1 MRIGIGY
8 DIHRLSEG
16 RDLTLGGVRIPHYK
30 GLVGHSDGDVLL
42 HAIAD
47 SMLGAAGLG
56 DIGSHFSPSDPQ
68 LEGISSLLILE
79 QINTLITGLGWR
91 VSNLDATIVAE
102 KPKLAEYIPLMKE
115 EIAGTL
121 KIAIDS
127 IGIKAKTNE
136 GLGAEGSEEAITAYV
151 VALIVLSTSSS

>member
-8 DIHRLSEG
+8 DIHRLAEKTP
-16 RDLTLGGVRIPHYK
+16 LILGGVVIPHNK

-47 SMLGAAGLG
+47 SMLGAAGLQ
-56 DIGSHFSPSDPQ
+56 DIGSHFPPTDPTTQ
-68 LEGISSLLILE
+68 GISSLVILDKL
-79 QINTLITGLGWR
+79 NTLINDKGWR

-102 KPKLAEYIPLMKE
+102 KPRLAEYLPLMKE
-115 EIAGTL
+115 RIAGTL
-121 KIAIDS
+121 GIGIEC

-136 GLGAEGSEEAITAYV
+136 GLGAEGREEAVTAYAV
-151 VALIVLSTSSS
+151 TLMIPFATAS